1 MHDACGSINI
11 IMTRVLSELLGV
23 NPMELRTGLDQLERA
38 SGHNSTDIRLSTEV
52 NQATRYKLKQ
62 LGLDPNDTTGE
73 ELYRALQARI
83 QSDDERLVARL
94 REKYA
99 STDPAQD
106 MSHVA
111 KELSKLPLH
120 KSCFG
125 LKVTVGKRLLKK
137 MPPKHAMKAL
147 GYRSL
152 ESFLKHETLSAIYA
166 ASMLTESPTW
176 RKQFYEQYKKLKP
189 TDFEIRPMSISS
201 PDTARWHK
209 LASTQVAA
217 RKHNVL
223 SFHDLGAIVL
233 LPLPVDRPP
242 AAVTTSLLLALHEM
256 NEVKAASTFLKLCQV
271 KPDFGSSLMQVVHG
285 EPALSAQMFGRE
297 VSWHVIQRYYAR
309 FVDRFRAEIFEPH
322 IQADDLSWHSIEKV
336 LTHIDPAMEFW
347 HHTTH
352 LSLLQDHQP
361 VSFNIIDV
369 ALNYC
374 NGLDYQHRIVRYF
387 RHSLWHEL
395 IIRYLKHDNVE
406 QLVVGGLENELVTA
420 PEIA

>member
-1 MHDACGSINI
+1 
-11 IMTRVLSELLGV
+11 MTRVLSELLGV
-23 NPMELRTGLDQLERA
+23 NPLKLRAGLDQLERA
-38 SGHNSTDIRLSTEV
+38 SGHNSTDIRLSSEV
-52 NQATRYKLKQ
+52 NQAMRYKLKQ
-62 LGLDPNDTTGE
+62 LGLDPSDTTGE

-83 QSDDERLVARL
+83 QSDDGRLVAKL
-94 REKYA
+94 RQKYG
-99 STDPAQD
+99 SFDPAQD

-120 KSCFG
+120 NSCFV

-137 MPPKHAMKAL
+137 FPPKHAMKAL
-147 GYRSL
+147 GYRSF
-152 ESFLKHETLSAIYA
+152 ESFLKHESLPAIYA
-166 ASMLTESPTW
+166 ASLLTESPSW
-176 RKQFYEQYKKLKP
+176 HRQFYDQYKKLKP
-189 TDFEIRPMSISS
+189 TDFEIRAMNIMS
-201 PDTARWHK
+201 PDTVRWQK

-223 SFHDLGAIVL
+223 GFHDLGAIVL
-233 LPLPVDRPP
+233 LPLPEERPP
-242 AAVTTSLLLALHEM
+242 AAVTTSLLLALHAM

-271 KPDFGSSLMQVVHG
+271 KPDFGTSLMQVVHG
-285 EPALSAQMFGRE
+285 EPSLSAQMFGRE

-406 QLVVGGLENELVTA
+406 QLVLGGLENELVSV